1 MRTMMCL
8 IGLAAISAMASER
21 IALAD
26 GWKFSREEH
35 PGQMRYLMY
44 DMVADWLDFMG
55 RDLMELPGPCRTPDG
70 EPAMSQKFYKPDFKD
85 DAWRVVSVPHDWGVE
100 HAFLPDLPHLDA
112 HLDVTGPGWYRY
124 RFKMENGK
132 LNNGGHVFF
141 ACDGAMSFAM
151 VWINGHFVGGWPY
164 GYTPWRVELTKWLKP
179 KGENVLAVRCHNW
192 KDASRWYTGA
202 GLIRE
207 CRLEIEPA
215 DFVLPGSVF
224 ITTPEVTR
232 EKASVHVSYEM
243 SKSGKKEKTF
253 TVEKPR
259 LWDVDDPHLYTLE
272 LEGRTYR
279 YGIRTIGFFPD
290 ERGFQLNGRRVQLKG
305 MCLHHDL
312 GAIGAASNVSAM
324 RRRLELLREAGCN
337 AIRTAHNEPDP
348 KFLDLCDE
356 MGFLVMD
363 EIFDQWSLCKSAN
376 DYGRLY
382 ERWWERDLRTW
393 IRTDRNHPSVI
404 IWGFGNEIME
414 SRMTDK
420 ERK

>member
-1 MRTMMCL
+1 MSKRFAGRVRTAACL
-8 IGLAAISAMASER
+8 VALAVLSAAASER
-21 IALAD
+21 I
-26 GWKFSREEH
+26 E
-35 PGQMRYLMY
+35 MRYLMY

-70 EPAMSQKFYKPDFKD
+70 EPTLWQKFYKADFKD
-85 DAWRVVSVPHDWGVE
+85 DAWRTVSVPHDWGVE

-124 RFKMENGK
+124 RFQLENGK
-132 LNNGGHVFF
+132 LEKGGHVFF

-164 GYTPWRVELTKWLKP
+164 GYTPWRVELTKWLNP

-243 SKSGKKEKTF
+243 SKSGKKERSRIYGTW
-253 TVEKPR
+253 TIPISTR
-259 LWDVDDPHLYTLE
+259 LSWRG
-272 LEGRTYR
+272 GRTA
-279 YGIRTIGFFPD
+279 T
-290 ERGFQLNGRRVQLKG
+290 
-305 MCLHHDL
+305 
-312 GAIGAASNVSAM
+312 ASARS
-324 RRRLELLREAGCN
+324 GSSP
-337 AIRTAHNEPDP
+337 TS
-348 KFLDLCDE
+348 
-356 MGFLVMD
+356 GG
-363 EIFDQWSLCKSAN
+363 SS
-376 DYGRLY
+376 
-382 ERWWERDLRTW
+382 
-393 IRTDRNHPSVI
+393 
-404 IWGFGNEIME
+404 
-414 SRMTDK
+414 
-420 ERK
+420 